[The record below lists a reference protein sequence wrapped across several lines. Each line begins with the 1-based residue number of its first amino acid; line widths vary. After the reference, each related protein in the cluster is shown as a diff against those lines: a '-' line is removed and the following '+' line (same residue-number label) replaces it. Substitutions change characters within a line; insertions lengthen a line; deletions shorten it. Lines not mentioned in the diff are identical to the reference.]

1 MDRITK
7 GDVLVGPDVAK
18 RLAMGLSCLNPLK
31 LRPVSMSD
39 IASKNI
45 EFTSAKK
52 RDSDSIIHFNFFRS
66 CFSLCQVSQCNHAK
80 TTAKQLAEMVQL

>member
-31 LRPVSMSD
+31 PRAVLMSD
-39 IASKNI
+39 IAVKNSKYVLPKAEI
-45 EFTSAKK
+45 HTFFEFFILVFIVTG
-52 RDSDSIIHFNFFRS
+52 IP
-66 CFSLCQVSQCNHAK
+66 V
-80 TTAKQLAEMVQL
+80 

>member
-45 EFTSAKK
+45 KIRLPK
-52 RDSDSIIHFNFFRS
+52 REIQTVSYILIFGS